1 MEYYSAIK
9 RNEIKSVDVDEPRAC
24 HTEWNESEKEKQIP
38 YVIAYIWNLEKWYW
52 WAYLQGRNRDTDI
65 KNRLTDMKNGLTDKA
80 GKGKDGANWVSS
92 TETHT
97 LPYVK

>member
-52 WAYLQGRNRDTDI
+52 WAYLQGRNRGMDVEKGLVDTA
-65 KNRLTDMKNGLTDKA
+65 GEGGGDKLR
-80 GKGKDGANWVSS
+80 
-92 TETHT
+92 E
-97 LPYVK
+97 